1 MSESASRSVAQWM
14 AQGLAHRA
22 AGEQAR
28 AIEAWQNVLELE
40 PANETARAYLLD
52 VGVDVAASNVP
63 DDTTVAAP
71 DDATDV
77 LEKAPGLQPE
87 ELREEALEMLAGGL
101 VDDAYQLLTAT
112 PGGGEAEPET
122 IALVELLRTHLV
134 DDVLMQVGSPTAT
147 PVVEMAAEDLMK
159 FNLPAGAGFLLSR
172 IDGHTQVEDLVALS
186 GMDPFE
192 TYHTLGRLLEAG
204 IVGVAE

>member
-1 MSESASRSVAQWM
+1 MSESTSRSVAEWL

-28 AIEAWQNVLELE
+28 AIEAWQNIMELDPSHEAARSYLAEAGVAVATTSPPGDEAEVLE
-40 PANETARAYLLD
+40 ET
-52 VGVDVAASNVP
+52 
-63 DDTTVAAP
+63 
-71 DDATDV
+71 
-77 LEKAPGLQPE
+77 PGLQPE
-87 ELREEALEMLAGGL
+87 ELREEALEMLSGGL
-101 VDDAYQLLTAT
+101 VDDAYQLLTST
-112 PGGGEAEPET
+112 PGPDGTEPET

-134 DDVLMQVGSPTAT
+134 DDVLMQVGSPTAV
-147 PVVEMAAEDLMK
+147 PVVEMASEDLMK
-159 FNLPAGAGFLLSR
+159 INLPSGAGFLLSR

-204 IVGVAE
+204 IVGVVE